1 MDDRIRHGHDPQ
13 WQRAFQHLDQAG
25 RARVRQAVSTGGSLP
40 DPTEAAVAAGLARQQ
55 QRMLLR
61 HALIVLPLQVGLT
74 VTWVGVLL
82 PPARLLDGFRWCWA
96 AVLTPLLGLA
106 PVLLWRRYQTA
117 RHAANSNQRAACR
130 WPC

>member
-1 MDDRIRHGHDPQ
+1 
-13 WQRAFQHLDQAG
+13 
-25 RARVRQAVSTGGSLP
+25 
-40 DPTEAAVAAGLARQQ
+40 
-55 QRMLLR
+55 MLIR
-61 HALIVLPLQVGLT
+61 HALIVLPLQIGLT
-74 VTWVGVLL
+74 MTWVGVLL